1 MSALQLWWK
10 NGWLWHK
17 CSLLSCRWIQITIWA
32 SNRSTRHSLPSYC
45 PLPHSS
51 VVSRRQQMVWSLRP
65 TPAQTACRARAWLA
79 AGGWTPGWA
88 NLWWCLKSTLPTQPA
103 PLLWG
108 GVGGGVRGG
117 GGVWTMAALLAKHVC
132 RFLLEL
138 CVYCC
143 FVFWFVD
150 LDHIWMAK
158 NEVAWIVLRTFFS
171 RLPFFPTFWPSSE
184 GFIC

>member
-108 GVGGGVRGG
+108 GVGGGGWGEWWGLDYGSTVGKTRLQISAGA
-117 GGVWTMAALLAKHVC
+117 VCLLLFCFLVC
-132 RFLLEL
+132 
-138 CVYCC
+138 
-143 FVFWFVD
+143 W
-150 LDHIWMAK
+150 
-158 NEVAWIVLRTFFS
+158 S
-171 RLPFFPTFWPSSE
+171 RSHLN
-184 GFIC
+184 G